1 MSPVPGAE
9 PGAEPG
15 LLNVQQAYEQ
25 MMRGQVAP
33 ALRELGFNGTL
44 RIFSYGNGSRKGEIR
59 AQKDGRAIRQQRL
72 FFTISV
78 GWAGDGGRIGE
89 LMPLPATDT
98 WWELRGGQPTG
109 AVVRS
114 LVSAIRSYAL
124 PAIQAGLDGP
134 DDQQDQDGHG
144 PRTFPPGSAAAE
156 QHPGGG
162 GWPARAPGTCSQL
175 GQTPTRHSRSWPAV
189 SLTTG
194 CDAAGCITVN
204 ALTDPRAV
212 PALVDRLE
220 RDPSPFVRKQ
230 VASRM
235 LTLLA
240 HDPHVRSALQASAA
254 GDEDPQVR
262 WAARYALR
270 LDLEREPGRQAL
282 ARWPRDGGISGCA
295 TGVIAAPQP

>member
-1 MSPVPGAE
+1 
-9 PGAEPG
+9 

-33 ALRELGFNGTL
+33 VLRELGFNGTL

-59 AQKDGRAIRQQRL
+59 AQKDGRATPQQRL

-78 GWAGDGGRIGE
+78 GWSGDGGRIGE

-109 AVVRS
+109 AVARS
-114 LVSAIRSYAL
+114 LVSAIRIYAL

-134 DDQQDQDGHG
+134 DDEQDQDVHW
-144 PRTFPPGSAAAE
+144 PRTFTPGPAVAE

-162 GWPARAPGTCSQL
+162 GANENAWYLRPAGTGADTSFAQL
-175 GQTPTRHSRSWPAV
+175 ASGITQDR
-189 SLTTG
+189 L
-194 CDAAGCITVN
+194 DAAGCITVD
-204 ALTDPRAV
+204 ALADPRAV

-220 RDPSPFVRKQ
+220 RDPSSYIRKQ

-282 ARWPRDGGISGCA
+282 ARWPRDGGISGC
-295 TGVIAAPQP
+295 GM

>member
-162 GWPARAPGTCSQL
+162 GASQSAWYLQPAGTDADTSFAQL
-175 GQTPTRHSRSWPAV
+175 ASGIAHDR
-189 SLTTG
+189 L
-194 CDAAGCITVN
+194 DAAGCITVN

-295 TGVIAAPQP
+295 TGVTAAPQP